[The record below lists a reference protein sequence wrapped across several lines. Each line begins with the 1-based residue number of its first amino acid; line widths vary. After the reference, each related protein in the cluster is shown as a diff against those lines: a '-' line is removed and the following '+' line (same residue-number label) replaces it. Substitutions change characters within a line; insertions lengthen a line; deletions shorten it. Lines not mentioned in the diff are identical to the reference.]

1 VSAIAASA
9 EEETAA
15 HEVDSARMQM
25 LAEFLASEATE
36 LSGGSDQLLEALKDN
51 DQFHEI
57 VVKKLQRDKT
67 RAELELQKLQNTQFQ
82 EDMEQRRTYARKVVN
97 LAIIWLSCVLAV
109 VIMSALPTPW
119 KLTFSDNV
127 LIALL
132 TTTTINVIGLAVVVV
147 NYLFY
152 RPKP

>member
-1 VSAIAASA
+1 
-9 EEETAA
+9 
-15 HEVDSARMQM
+15 MQM